1 MAGANSPEAAR
12 SAGGAAAWWGHH
24 SAKLLIAT
32 IIGAIYLRIEPLPP
46 GSMVSLLAPIAIMV
60 LVVISWLLIRAHSRR
75 LCEACMS
82 AMPLN
87 AAAVAARNTRRFQVT
102 HLGSNRPLVLAYFA
116 VLVASAFIPGTIGL
130 VIWTA
135 VQASMI
141 YLVLSYSSHRMLQP
155 WCPLCSDNGGGNWK
169 DVETPDPVPQ
179 GYQPA

>member
-1 MAGANSPEAAR
+1 MTVVADAEASVAR
-12 SAGGAAAWWGHH
+12 
-24 SAKLLIAT
+24 
-32 IIGAIYLRIEPLPP
+32 LRRE
-46 GSMVSLLAPIAIMV
+46 
-60 LVVISWLLIRAHSRR
+60 
-75 LCEACMS
+75 
-82 AMPLN
+82 
-87 AAAVAARNTRRFQVT
+87 VAQLHGELARN
-102 HLGSNRPLVLAYFA
+102 
-116 VLVASAFIPGTIGL
+116 GL